1 MFASFGDSNN
11 SEDLIQAD
19 IYFVFLFITYT
30 NFTNYF
36 KYTVPL

>member
-19 IYFVFLFITYT
+19 IYFVFLFITYKSYQL
-30 NFTNYF
+30 FEIHC
-36 KYTVPL
+36 